1 MYCDKDNQ
9 GRYAIMDLDKEQF
22 ETIRRA
28 LNAYRSG
35 MVQRGIP
42 AGYAAH
48 FSETLIQ
55 YERAGEI
62 VRHIEKTYKHNRGG
76 ESEGDHSTTW
86 E

>member
-42 AGYAAH
+42 AGYAAQ

-62 VRHIEKTYKHNRGG
+62 VRHIEKNL
-76 ESEGDHSTTW
+76 
-86 E
+86 